1 MSAIKKRL
9 EILRVLF
16 VVGEAVLGKFRLGST
31 GTERLAKRGLVSWR
45 K

>member
-16 VVGEAVLGKFRLGST
+16 VVGEAVLGKFRLG
-31 GTERLAKRGLVSWR
+31 GVAR
-45 K
+45 